1 MSKFSLSPDCAA
13 PTLSFTSE
21 TGGSMSIVSRIAIRR
36 IVPVLA
42 TFAVAGVVLFDS
54 SGSKSFAADGGAIH
68 IAASSPL
75 TGSAA
80 AYGIETM
87 NGVRLAVEEINATGG
102 IDGKQVNLTEYD
114 DQCDPTPAATAANQI
129 ISDPSIVAVVGNVCS
144 SATLAELPIFRRVK
158 MPVLAATASSPQLSA
173 KGDENF
179 ARIIPND
186 DLQGPGTLDLGTK
199 VLGYKRIAVLY
210 PSDDYGQALLGIAKK
225 AAASAGAEIVSAE
238 TYVTGSTNDFS
249 SVLANIAAANPEAL
263 FLAGYYADMGAAVS
277 QSVRAFGD
285 KKIALLANAQTQVPE
300 YVSLAGAP
308 AEGTWVTNVYDVTN
322 SSKENQAFVTAYTK
336 KFNAQPGVQAAAGYD
351 NIYVLKRA
359 IEDNK
364 GSTDNLMSMIRA
376 TKYSGAMG
384 KISFDK
390 NGDNVG
396 GSLVVLRLNG
406 GKWVFDEASTKK
418 LSAH

>member
-1 MSKFSLSPDCAA
+1 M
-13 PTLSFTSE
+13 
-21 TGGSMSIVSRIAIRR
+21 VSRIAIRR
-36 IVPVLA
+36 VVPVLS
-42 TFAVAGVVLFDS
+42 TLAVAGVALCGW
-54 SGSKSFAADGGAIH
+54 SGSVSYAADNSAIH

-87 NGVRLAVEEINATGG
+87 NGVRLAVEEINAKGG
-102 IDGKQVNLTEYD
+102 IGGKQIALSEYD
-114 DQCDPTPAATAANQI
+114 DQCDPTPAASAANQI
-129 ISDPSIVAVVGNVCS
+129 ISDTSVVAVIGNVCS
-144 SATLAELPIFRRVK
+144 SATLAQMPIFRRVK
-158 MPVLAATASSPQLSA
+158 MPVLAATTSSPQLTA
-173 KGDENF
+173 KGYENF

-186 DLQGPGTLDLGTK
+186 DLQGLGTVDLGTK
-199 VLGYKRIAVLY
+199 VLGYKRVAVLY

-225 AAASAGAEIVSAE
+225 AAAGGGAEIVAAE

-277 QSVRAFGD
+277 QSMRSFGD

-300 YVSLAGAP
+300 YVSLAGAA

-322 SSKENQAFVTAYTK
+322 SSKENQVFVAAYTK

-351 NIYVLKRA
+351 NIYVLKQA
-359 IEDNK
+359 IDDNK
-364 GSTDNLMSMIRA
+364 GSTDNLMPMIRA
-376 TKYSGAMG
+376 TTYSGAMG

-396 GSLVVLRLNG
+396 GALVVLRLTG

>member
-1 MSKFSLSPDCAA
+1 MS
-13 PTLSFTSE
+13 
-21 TGGSMSIVSRIAIRR
+21 MVSRIAIRR
-36 IVPVLA
+36 VLPVLA
-42 TFAVAGVVLFDS
+42 VCAVAGALPGAWS
-54 SGSKSFAADGGAIH
+54 IPKALAADGTIH

-87 NGVRLAVEEINATGG
+87 NGVRLAVEEINAAGG
-102 IDGKQVNLTEYD
+102 IGGKKVELAEYD

-129 ISDPSIVAVVGNVCS
+129 ISDSSIIAVVGNVCS
-144 SATLAELPIFRRVK
+144 SATLAQMPIFRRVK
-158 MPVLAATASSPQLSA
+158 MPVIAATASSPQLSA
-173 KGDENF
+173 KGYENF

-186 DLQGPGTLDLGTK
+186 DLQGAGTVDLGTK
-199 VLGYKRIAVLY
+199 VLGFKRIAVLY

-225 AAASAGAEIVSAE
+225 AATGAGAEIVAAE

-300 YVSLAGAP
+300 YVSLAGAA

-322 SSKENQAFVTAYTK
+322 SSKENQAFVAAYSK

-351 NIYVLKRA
+351 NIYVLKQA

-364 GSTDNLMSMIRA
+364 GSTDTLMPVIRK
-376 TKYSGAMG
+376 TQYTGAMG
-384 KISFDK
+384 KIVFNA

-396 GSLVVLRLNG
+396 GSLVVLQLKG
-406 GKWVFDEASTKK
+406 GKWIFDEADTKK